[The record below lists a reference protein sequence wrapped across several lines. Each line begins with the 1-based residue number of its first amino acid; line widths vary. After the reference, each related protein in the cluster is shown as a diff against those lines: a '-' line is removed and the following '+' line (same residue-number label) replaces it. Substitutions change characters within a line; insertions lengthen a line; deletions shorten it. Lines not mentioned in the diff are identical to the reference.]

1 MNRNCNK
8 PNQSPFQHVSSPAT
22 KARNLISSGG
32 VVISPVLGSKSMC
45 LVTSIAGRFG
55 QLLAR
60 RVHGEIADQMDRDLV
75 MKNVR
80 DQGK

>member
-1 MNRNCNK
+1 
-8 PNQSPFQHVSSPAT
+8 
-22 KARNLISSGG
+22 
-32 VVISPVLGSKSMC
+32 MC